1 MDPLQ
6 HTVDG
11 DMARRF
17 LDFLDPDH
25 DAFLFA
31 AGDDN
36 EERAREARKDSK
48 AAWVDHRHGCIGQLA
63 WLNQQQAQAW
73 GIFTTVQR
81 MRGKRRL
88 AKNVCVIRAVFHEWD
103 TAAHRQALSCH
114 HPWWSRR
121 PASSMP
127 TATSSPSSTT
137 IGSSIPSIRSPPR
150 TFTA

>member
-48 AAWVDHRHGCIGQLA
+48 AAWVDHRHGCIDAQLA
-63 WLNQQQAQAW
+63 WLNQQQALGWGHLHQRSAHAGQA
-73 GIFTTVQR
+73 
-81 MRGKRRL
+81 
-88 AKNVCVIRAVFHEWD
+88 
-103 TAAHRQALSCH
+103 
-114 HPWWSRR
+114 
-121 PASSMP
+121 PASQERLRHP
-127 TATSSPSSTT
+127 RGLPRVGHGRHTAKL
-137 IGSSIPSIRSPPR
+137 
-150 TFTA
+150 